1 MKKSNG
7 VTIIELLLVI
17 SMIGILIGIT
27 VGIINPQRQR
37 DVAEDGVLNA
47 NMVKV
52 CAAIEAYYQGEGEM
66 YPAEGDNNNPLHA
79 SAATSSIA
87 AVYIKEWPL
96 GFVYNTNM
104 SQDEFSV
111 HVQQSGTTNFFKCN
125 STWKNVRECGP
136 TTDPEDIA
144 DCD

>member
-1 MKKSNG
+1 MKKQSG

-17 SMIGILIGIT
+17 SLIGILVGVT

-37 DVAEDGVLNA
+37 EVAEDGVLNA

-52 CAAIEAYYQGEGEM
+52 CGAIEAYYQGENEK
-66 YPAEGDNNNPLHA
+66 YPEEGDNNNPLDA
-79 SAATSSIA
+79 SAPTSDIA
-87 AVYIKEWPL
+87 AVYISEWPA

-104 SQDEFSV
+104 NLDEFSV
-111 HVQQSGTTNFFKCN
+111 HAQQAGTTNIFKCN
-125 STWKNVRECGP
+125 STWKNVRECGL
-136 TTDPEDIA
+136 TTDLESIS